1 MTDINT
7 QTPSDEIL
15 ETMTV
20 EELRAVQQSWLREKE
35 KAVKEVRQC
44 EDVLVKV
51 HMELNKK
58 GEFSEQ
64 HQKILKQMRGDEQS

>member
-51 HMELNKK
+51 HMEINKK
-58 GEFSEQ
+58 VEFSEQ